1 MTQHAGLSKERWA
14 ALGHDRRILS
24 IANEMN
30 RAGKLTRADDT
41 ERRRNA
47 YARVLQLADLTA
59 EVSDRRAVRRELL
72 RWRECVA
79 LLYLAEGP
87 EPEAHRAS
95 FGVLLLMSREAARQR
110 PYVLHPS

>member
-1 MTQHAGLSKERWA
+1 M
-14 ALGHDRRILS
+14 GHDRRILS

-30 RAGKLTRADDT
+30 RAGKLARPDDG

-59 EVSDRRAVRRELL
+59 EVSDRLAVRREVL

-79 LLYLAEGP
+79 ELFLADGP
-87 EPEAHRAS
+87 QPAAHRRL
-95 FGVLLLMSREAARQR
+95 FEVLLLMSREAARQR
-110 PYVLHPS
+110 PYVLA